1 MTNSSDVVVI
11 PLVRVSVFSIGLLW
25 LLLLENARRSLHPCQ
40 DAFFTIFQPL
50 SARLLEPH
58 PKPLRCDKKTCHY
71 VDRQYQPLHTTIKK
85 FNCWNGMLKP
95 RPVLFHPVPI
105 PNPHQL
111 LRWTLDKNLRI
122 SRLLNSLWLPG
133 HRKFRNT
140 RQTSIDE
147 VTSDVFNATC
157 VQLTLERR
165 PFLSCRHSR
174 SY

>member
-1 MTNSSDVVVI
+1 MLSLRSSS
-11 PLVRVSVFSIGLLW
+11 RCSSSF
-25 LLLLENARRSLHPCQ
+25 
-40 DAFFTIFQPL
+40 
-50 SARLLEPH
+50 H
-58 PKPLRCDKKTCHY
+58 PKPLRCDKKTCYY